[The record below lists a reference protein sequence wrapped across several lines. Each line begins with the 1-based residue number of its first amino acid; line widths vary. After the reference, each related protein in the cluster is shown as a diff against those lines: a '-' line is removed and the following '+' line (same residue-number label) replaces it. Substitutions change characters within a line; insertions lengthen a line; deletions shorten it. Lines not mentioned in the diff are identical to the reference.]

1 MEKKL
6 KVTKH
11 DDQKTLFEQE
21 ILSDSIITVG
31 NNPGATLELQHE
43 NIAPEQF
50 IIISENDE
58 AVLMNRADGTVV
70 NGKKLKLGSRLILQ
84 NGDRILIGDFLLKFE
99 NAKQNGFDESTEFE
113 SFEDQDNIEF
123 DALKTDIEESISAPV
138 ESESEVEKSQDEQS
152 EIEEE
157 NSLQIP
163 KPDEKRNFSEILNT
177 LKEED
182 TFYFQ
187 IKNEEDVTERIV
199 FDAEEIWLGT
209 RFAEIAVRKDKA
221 ELDEIYARVKK
232 DWSGAVIYP
241 QESEEVYLNGKM
253 LEEPSRLKNDDQII
267 LLDEFSDDTETEV
280 SVTFHEPQALL
291 VLNSIL
297 PEDLPEPITLQTNR
311 DKINEDISSPADALN
326 SADEIL
332 TSEKKTGAVKRK
344 RGKVFGYFSGFE
356 LLIMAIGTLV
366 TAAII
371 FLVLEYV

>member
-99 NAKQNGFDESTEFE
+99 NAKQTGFDESTEFE

-138 ESESEVEKSQDEQS
+138 ESESEVEKSQDEKFQD
-152 EIEEE
+152 EEE

-332 TSEKKTGAVKRK
+332 TSEEKTGAVKRK
-344 RGKVFGYFSGFE
+344 KGKGFG
-356 LLIMAIGTLV
+356 
-366 TAAII
+366 
-371 FLVLEYV
+371 